1 MKTRLALSMILTVM
15 TGFFLA
21 QEMSLNGQQ
30 APDFKLPTL
39 AGGGDIALKDYR
51 GRVVV
56 LDFWASWCTPCKKS
70 LPRLS
75 KLEEQF
81 PELKILAVSLD
92 DEADSA
98 RIFLRQLEVDLTVL
112 HDPEKQ
118 VAESYHLTAMP
129 TMMLIDR
136 RGVIRW
142 VQSGYRS
149 GEVDSL
155 IQHIKRV
162 M

>member
-1 MKTRLALSMILTVM
+1 MRMQIALVFICLMLAAPLP
-15 TGFFLA
+15 G
-21 QEMSLNGQQ
+21 QEESLVGRK
-30 APDFKLPTL
+30 APDFSLPTME
-39 AGGGDIALKDYR
+39 GGGKMALKDYR

-56 LDFWASWCTPCKKS
+56 LDFWASWCTPSRKS

-75 KLEEQF
+75 SLEEQF
-81 PELKILAVSLD
+81 PELKILTVSLD
-92 DEADSA
+92 DERDSA

-118 VAESYHLTAMP
+118 LMESYQLTAMP

-136 RGVIRW
+136 RGVVRW
-142 VQSGYRS
+142 IQSGYRT

-155 IQHIKRV
+155 VQQIQRLH
-162 M
+162 